1 VRKGLLTLLLT
12 VLISTILFIMGCDV
26 DNSTAPDT
34 TGPAILTTYP
44 ANWSTFYSEAVEV
57 FWEVR
62 DDSGIDSVAVLVNG
76 EFYLNLLEEPY
87 TTTLYRTD
95 YPAGLQTVFLKATD
109 NEGNENISSL
119 LNFYW
124 LEEEEQSNINVSI
137 LRPVL
142 WEKVTDEN
150 VQVSLEISSLQPVQE
165 AQVYLDGALVHS
177 FASAP
182 FDTEIFVDLQGT
194 HNIYA
199 KVVDVLGYEQNSELV
214 TFEVM
219 LADLE
224 EPTGFIAYPAD
235 WMDVSGNIDVRVTAN
250 DNDAVSSVELYVD
263 GILESEMNE
272 HPYHFSLDSTQLSN
286 ENHTLY
292 AIIYDNSGNEHNTG
306 MVNIR
311 VMN

>member
-1 VRKGLLTLLLT
+1 MRKGLATLLLT

-26 DNSTAPDT
+26 KNSTAPDT
-34 TGPAILTTYP
+34 TGPAIITTYP
-44 ANWSTFYSEAVEV
+44 ANWSTLYSEEVEV
-57 FWEVR
+57 FWEVS
-62 DDSGIDSVAVLVNG
+62 DDSGIDSVAAFVNG
-76 EFYLNLLEEPY
+76 EFYQNLSEEPFR
-87 TTTLYRTD
+87 TTLARTD
-95 YPAGLQTVFLKATD
+95 YLPGLQTVFLKALD
-109 NEGNENISSL
+109 SEGNESISSL

-124 LEEEEQSNINVSI
+124 LREDEQSNINVNI

-142 WEKVTDEN
+142 WEKVIGEN
-150 VQVSLEISSLQPVQE
+150 VPVSLEITSLHTIQQTE
-165 AQVYLDGALVHS
+165 IYLDGALVHT
-177 FASAP
+177 FDNAP
-182 FDTEIFVDLQGT
+182 FDTEISVDQQGT

-199 KVVDVLGYEQNSELV
+199 KVIDELGYRQNSELV

-224 EPTGFIAYPAD
+224 EPSGFIAYPAD
-235 WMDVSGNIDVRVTAN
+235 WMDVSGSIDVRITAN
-250 DNDAVSSVELYVD
+250 DNDVVSRVELYVD
-263 GILESEMNE
+263 GILESEITQ

-292 AIIYDNSGNEHNTG
+292 GIIYDNSGNEQNTG